1 MDSDGPSC
9 AGCPNGCQLFGSPV
23 LTGAVDDESKL
34 KDVGFKF
41 QVTDV
46 KKPLLSVRRINEGG
60 NTVQFGPRDQDN
72 FIFNPNTQDKVMLR
86 RQGGVYLLDAMMP
99 DGSWTEIT
107 VDSGAADNVCPLGWG
122 QCFGMQTLQD
132 RQRINFVGPNGMQI
146 QHYGSR
152 DVFVKTQSYPFQRQG
167 S

>member
-1 MDSDGPSC
+1 MKVETLCSL
-9 AGCPNGCQLFGSPV
+9 A
-23 LTGAVDDESKL
+23 
-34 KDVGFKF
+34 
-41 QVTDV
+41 
-46 KKPLLSVRRINEGG
+46 
-60 NTVQFGPRDQDN
+60 QDN

-86 RQGGVYLLDAMMP
+86 RHGGVYLLDAMMP

-132 RQRINFVGPNGMQI
+132 RQKINFVGPNGSPI

-152 DVFVKTQSYPFQRQG
+152 DIFVKTETYPFPRQG